1 MKLLA
6 VLGAGLIA
14 VLGVAAAAP
23 AEAAPH
29 DRWGRGPGW
38 DRGPGWHHRSPGW
51 DRGPGWHRGGPRWD
65 RGPGWRGPRGPRY
78 AYGYGRPRVTCR
90 WVRTWNGPQR
100 QCFNTY
106 R

>member
-14 VLGVAAAAP
+14 VTGITVAAP
-23 AEAAPH
+23 ADAAPH

-38 DRGPGWHHRSPGW
+38 DRGPGWHHRGPGW
-51 DRGPGWHRGGPRWD
+51 DRGPGWHRGPRWD
-65 RGPGWRGPRGPRY
+65 RGPGWNRGPRWHRG
-78 AYGYGRPRVTCR
+78 GYSRPRVVCR
-90 WVRTWNGPQR
+90 WERTWNGPVR
-100 QCFNTY
+100 RCFNTY

>member
-14 VLGVAAAAP
+14 VSGIAAAP

-38 DRGPGWHHRSPGW
+38 DRGPGGPHRGPGWDRGRGW
-51 DRGPGWHRGGPRWD
+51 DRGPGWHRGGYE
-65 RGPGWRGPRGPRY
+65 RGPGWR
-78 AYGYGRPRVTCR
+78 GYGRPRVTCR

-100 QCFNTY
+100 QCF
-106 R
+106 RR

>member
-14 VLGVAAAAP
+14 VSGVAAAAP

-29 DRWGRGPGW
+29 DRWGRGPG
-38 DRGPGWHHRSPGW
+38 
-51 DRGPGWHRGGPRWD
+51 WD

>member
-14 VLGVAAAAP
+14 VSGVAAATP
-23 AEAAPH
+23 ADAAPH

-38 DRGPGWHHRSPGW
+38 HHRGPGW
-51 DRGPGWHRGGPRWD
+51 DRGPGWHRGPRWE
-65 RGPGWRGPRGPRY
+65 RGPGWRGPRY
-78 AYGYGRPRVTCR
+78 AYGRPRVTCR
-90 WVRTWNGPQR
+90 WVRTWNGPRR
-100 QCFNTY
+100 QCFNVY

>member
-14 VLGVAAAAP
+14 VTGIAAAP
-23 AEAAPH
+23 ADAAPH

-38 DRGPGWHHRSPGW
+38 DRGPGWHHRGPGW
-51 DRGPGWHRGGPRWD
+51 DRGPGWHRGPRWD
-65 RGPGWRGPRGPRY
+65 RGPGWNRGPRWHRG
-78 AYGYGRPRVTCR
+78 GYSRPRVVCR
-90 WVRTWNGPQR
+90 WERTWNGPVR
-100 QCFNTY
+100 RCFNTY